1 MSTRADA
8 LPARLAQGAQAL
20 AAFAESLSDAEWQT
34 VVTTDARTVG
44 TLLHHVATV
53 YSGEVDLAREVAS
66 GKPITGLT
74 WDMVA
79 DLNAQHAQ
87 AHATVS
93 KPETLELLRQ
103 NSRMAADRVRQ
114 FTDEELDRAAP
125 VSLNGDAPLTA
136 QFLIEDHALRHSFH
150 HLANIRAALNR

>member
-1 MSTRADA
+1 MSTRANA
-8 LPARLAQGAQAL
+8 LAARLEQGAQTL
-20 AAFAESLSDAEWQT
+20 AAFAEGLSDAEWQM
-34 VVTTDARTVG
+34 VVPTDARSVG
-44 TLLHHVATV
+44 TLVHHVASV

-79 DLNAQHAQ
+79 EGNAQHAQ
-87 AHATVS
+87 AHATVN
-93 KPETLELLRQ
+93 KQETLELLQR

-114 FTDEELDRAAP
+114 FTDEELDRAAA
-125 VSLNGDAPLTA
+125 VSLNGNAPLTA

-150 HLANIRAALNR
+150 HLANIRAVLNR